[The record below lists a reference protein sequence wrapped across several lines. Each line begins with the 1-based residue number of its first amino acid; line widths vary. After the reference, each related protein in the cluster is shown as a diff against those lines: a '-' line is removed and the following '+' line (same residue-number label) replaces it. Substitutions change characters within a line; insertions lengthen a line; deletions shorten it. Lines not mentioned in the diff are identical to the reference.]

1 MKIALFD
8 WNGTLLDDI
17 PVWYA
22 SVKEI
27 FRVFGKEPPSLAQF
41 FRELEG
47 DYLAIYRSRGI
58 EASRDELNA
67 IYEPFYAAHVSEAM
81 TFPQVRGT
89 LQRLVDR
96 GVKLGL
102 ITAQQAPLVSPLLEK
117 LGLGGFFLYRA
128 YHVLDKQAAINQ
140 VLNDQGIGPEEC
152 CFVGDAPS
160 DIRHSNKAGVVTVAY
175 LAGYIPEDL
184 VLQSGP
190 TLQIRN
196 FNELTAII

>member
-8 WNGTLLDDI
+8 WNGTLLDDM

-27 FRVFGKEPPSLAQF
+27 FRVYGKEPPTIAQY

-67 IYEPFYAAHVSEAM
+67 IYEPFYAAHVSEAT
-81 TFPQVRGT
+81 TFPQVRET
-89 LQRLVDR
+89 LQLLVGR
-96 GVKLGL
+96 GLKLGL
-102 ITAQQAPLVSPLLEK
+102 ITAQQASLVSPLLEK
-117 LGLGGFFLYRA
+117 LGLDGFFKYRA
-128 YHVLDKQAAINQ
+128 YHVLDKQATINR
-140 VLNDQGIGPEEC
+140 VLNHQGVDPAEC

-160 DIRHSNKAGVVTVAY
+160 DIRHGRKAGVVTIAF
-175 LAGYIPEDL
+175 LAGYIPED
-184 VLQSGP
+184 VILQSEP